1 MSFTYNGKSIEKVN
15 YNNNKINIVQFNDNV
30 VLEYDIIYNI
40 TYTASAQMTAT
51 SDEKAF
57 NLNFTSNNKEY
68 KGIKVAPTYIH
79 YISNDNTE
87 TNVYAFDTE
96 SWAELYKSIIVK
108 EITYVDSDF
117 YDWFKVNYIKG

>member
-15 YNNNKINIVQFNDNV
+15 YNNNKINILQFNGNV

-51 SDEKAF
+51 SDEKTF

-79 YISNDNTE
+79 YISSDNTE